1 MELKSFASKVY
12 RGLDTPVSRACN
24 KALQDERWD
33 DLLAQRIDPRSYS
46 SALSYWC
53 DAQALALLKKCR
65 DLPTGVNLA
74 SMAKETFDEGEQAC
88 KRTNIRLLPYLGNKA
103 GEFDP
108 DVAMHLHGVRKIVR
122 SILGKF
128 SWDDVEPAFGPGAT
142 YSDRSPKSTIGD
154 KMNSVPSI
162 TSAALERVFPH
173 WELTHWGRACLARST
188 WHYPC
193 VVPGNRFATAPKDA
207 TKDRPI
213 GAEPSINVFYQLGI
227 GRMIRR
233 RLRGVGIDLNT
244 GQKRHK
250 QVACAASLSGLD
262 MTLDLKNAS
271 GTLSKNLVRFLIPSY
286 WLAALEAVR
295 SPKMRFN
302 AVRGDGRWLVL
313 EQYSSMGNGFTFE
326 LETLIFYAITKYV
339 SDLLGSKRDVMVYGD
354 DIIADRTIASALIP
368 FLAFC
373 GFETNKEKSFVD
385 GPFRESCGGDYFEG
399 IDVRPYYMK
408 ELPHEPQHLISVA
421 NGIRA
426 STKTISS
433 REDCLRAARFFV
445 IDHLPTAVRGCR
457 GPEGLGDLVLH
468 EDEDRW
474 RRDTRRKS
482 GIRYV
487 RVYRPVSRGY
497 WPRTPKGRVPW
508 LLFDS
513 DVVHACATYGVSDN
527 RLTLSRLACSAS
539 DHQIRV
545 IHDGGL
551 TPRGGVTGYKVGW
564 VAYS

>member
-12 RGLDTPVSRACN
+12 RGLNTPLSLACK
-24 KALQDERWD
+24 KAVDEGRWV
-33 DLLAQRIDPRSYS
+33 DLLAQRIDPRSYT
-46 SALSYWC
+46 SAHDYWC
-53 DAQALALLKKCR
+53 DAQALSLLKKCA
-65 DLPTGVNLA
+65 DLPTGVDLA
-74 SMAKETFDEGEQAC
+74 QKARQTFDEGEQAC
-88 KRTNIRLLPYLGNKA
+88 KRTNIRLLPYLGSKA

-108 DVAMHLHGVRKIVR
+108 DVAVHLHGVRKIVR

-128 SWDDVEPAFGPGAT
+128 SWDQVEPAFGPGAT
-142 YSDRSPKSTIGD
+142 YSDKSPKSTIGD

-162 TSAALERVFPH
+162 TSAALATVFPY
-173 WELTHWGRACLARST
+173 WELTHWGRACLARNT
-188 WHYPC
+188 WHFPC

-213 GAEPSINVFYQLGI
+213 GAEPSINVFYQLGL
-227 GRMIRR
+227 GRLIRR
-233 RLRGVGIDLNT
+233 RLKAVGIDLDT
-244 GQKRHK
+244 GQQRHK

-295 SPKMRFN
+295 SPSMQFGGQK
-302 AVRGDGRWLVL
+302 DGRWLVL

-339 SDLLGSKRDVMVYGD
+339 ADLFGSTRDVMVYGD
-354 DIIADRTIASALIP
+354 DIIAGAELADALIP

-373 GFETNKEKSFVD
+373 GFETNKEKSFVS
-385 GPFRESCGGDYFEG
+385 GPFRESCGGDYFKG
-399 IDVRPYYMK
+399 VNVRPYYMK
-408 ELPHEPQHLISVA
+408 EIPHEPQHLISVA
-421 NGIRA
+421 NGITA
-426 STKTISS
+426 SCDGNPA
-433 REDCLRAARFFV
+433 RESLLRSARFHV
-445 IDHLPTAVRGCR
+445 IDFIPSNIRDCR
-457 GPEGLGDLVLH
+457 GPKGLGDLVLH
-468 EDEDRW
+468 EDEGRW
-474 RRDTRRKS
+474 RGNTRLRS

-487 RVYRPVSRGY
+487 RVYRPVSRGF
-497 WPRTPKGRVPW
+497 WPLTRKGKVPW
-508 LLFDS
+508 TLFDP

-527 RLTLSRLACSAS
+527 RLTTSRMTGSAS
-539 DHQIRV
+539 DHQARV

-564 VAYS
+564 VPFS